1 MKNQSHHSEIMNR
14 NTNSNYTTLSTTP
27 SGMTILYERDERKYK
42 NSAYYYIMGKRG
54 KLKNITVFSSEG

>member
-27 SGMTILYERDERKYK
+27 SGMTILYERDEWK
-42 NSAYYYIMGKRG
+42 
-54 KLKNITVFSSEG
+54 